1 MARWTAVQSRLDF
14 GSGTDTADRIADLR
28 AQLGIK
34 ASVSDDT
41 ITLALNAAL
50 RAADEFLNNPFYQRD
65 WSDESSATFGCY
77 VEPYAEEPIPDEV
90 ALGVKAL
97 VDLDLN
103 GRISSEQTIGVG
115 QWTVTRYSQPEQIR
129 ARIKQ
134 NFWGTYRLT
143 PGF

>member
-34 ASVSDDT
+34 PSVSDDT

-50 RAADEFLNNPFYQRD
+50 RAADEFLNNPFYERD

-77 VEPYAEEPIPDEV
+77 VEPYVEEPIPDEV

-97 VDLDLN
+97 VDLDIH
-103 GRISSEQTIGVG
+103 GRQTSVTQIAVG
-115 QWTVTRYSQPEQIR
+115 QWSKTFSASPEQIR
-129 ARIKQ
+129 ARIKT
-134 NFWGTYRLT
+134 NLWGTYRLT

>member
-34 ASVSDDT
+34 PSVSDDT

-50 RAADEFLNNPFYQRD
+50 RAADEFLNNPFYERD
-65 WSDESSATFGCY
+65 WSDEDSSSFGEYIEPY
-77 VEPYAEEPIPDEV
+77 VELAIPDEV

-103 GRISSEQTIGVG
+103 GRISSEQSIGVG
-115 QWTVTRYSQPEQIR
+115 QWSITRYSQPEQIR
-129 ARIKQ
+129 ARIKA
-134 NFWGTYRLT
+134 NLWATYRLT